1 MLFRSEAEPYTQPSL
16 PSQLSQKA
24 KFSWMQ
30 RQVPPHLRSFRYLMY
45 SEKFTVTLRG
55 ARKLRKLFDVPM
67 SAILVFHLCFP
78 SLATDP
84 LAGVQTA
91 GKWVRPISLHY
102 LDQRGWAKGTR
113 WRKKRRVTLRARLSR
128 PWESCGGRNGK
139 EIIKLDKHKELFGF
153 IKNDNFRYSF
163 CMEIYLI
170 IFSAEFHER
179 RRRRERNE
187 DISSVSEWKSLNA
200 FFHLSLPP
208 SPALR
213 LLCHET

>member
-24 KFSWMQ
+24 KFSSMQ
-30 RQVPPHLRSFRYLMY
+30 RRVPPHLRSFRYLY

-91 GKWVRPISLHY
+91 GKMSSTHFPSLSGSTRMSKGDTTEKKAKSHFASAAFETMRK
-102 LDQRGWAKGTR
+102 LRG
-113 WRKKRRVTLRARLSR
+113 KKRK
-128 PWESCGGRNGK
+128 RN
-139 EIIKLDKHKELFGF
+139 
-153 IKNDNFRYSF
+153 N
-163 CMEIYLI
+163 
-170 IFSAEFHER
+170 
-179 RRRRERNE
+179 
-187 DISSVSEWKSLNA
+187 
-200 FFHLSLPP
+200 
-208 SPALR
+208 
-213 LLCHET
+213 